1 MKSIIAGLIL
11 MALGVCIV
19 LRPRTF
25 CWFRWGQPT
34 NREPTRVELFVTRVA
49 GVACAI
55 TGLVLALLYIFE
67 KTGCSMVTEEMRIL
81 IREIL
86 TILISLGGG
95 ILLLVK
101 PELLARHWRQDP
113 VVLAVYRFAGLLCIV
128 IGGTLVLKKL
138 GISGPF

>member
-1 MKSIIAGLIL
+1 MKNIIAGLIL

-19 LRPRTF
+19 LRPRAF
-25 CWFRWGQPT
+25 CWFRREQLT
-34 NREPTRVELFVTRVA
+34 NREPSRVELFVTRVT
-49 GVACAI
+49 GVVCAI
-55 TGLVLALLYIFE
+55 TGLALALLYIFE
-67 KTGCSMVTEEMRIL
+67 KTDRSMVTEEMRIL

-101 PELLARHWRQDP
+101 PELLARRWRQDP
-113 VVLAVYRFAGLLCIV
+113 IVLTVYRFAGLLCIV
-128 IGGTLVLKKL
+128 ICGTLVLKRL